1 MTLGLAARRMFVE
14 GQSRV
19 WTSPAPFLQ
28 GLIRPRLIITIMM
41 MTMMMKVMMVVD
53 KDDDD
58 DEAI

>member
-1 MTLGLAARRMFVE
+1 MTLGPAARKMFVE
-14 GQSRV
+14 AQSRV

-28 GLIRPRLIITIMM
+28 GLFQHRLTKIMM
-41 MTMMMKVMMVVD
+41 MMMMMKVMMVVD